1 MVVGGQRHFP
11 VALPPGKSPSTR
23 CIGGWVGPKARLDG
37 FGKSPFY
44 RHSILDRP
52 ARSES
57 LYRLIGKYFP
67 NNKNDKTK
75 LCPFIAA
82 GLLSTQWPYVSN

>member
-1 MVVGGQRHFP
+1 MVVGGQRHAP
-11 VALPPGKSPSTR
+11 AALPPGETNTH
-23 CIGGWVGPKARLDG
+23 CIGGWVGPKTRLDG
-37 FGKSPFY
+37 FGKSRPY

-52 ARSES
+52 VRSES
-57 LYRLIGKYFP
+57 LYRLSGRYFP

-82 GLLSTQWPYVSN
+82 GLFSTQWPYVSN

>member
-1 MVVGGQRHFP
+1 MVVGGQRHSP
-11 VALPPGKSPSTR
+11 VALPPGKRPGTH
-23 CIGGWVGPKARLDG
+23 CIGGWARPSDSLDG
-37 FGKSPFY
+37 FGKSPPY
-44 RHSILDRP
+44 RHSLLDRP

-57 LYRLIGKYFP
+57 LYRLIGKYLP

-82 GLLSTQWPYVSN
+82 RLSSTQWPYISN